1 MNKEMK
7 HVSHLPQKKSNYSLD
22 NIGMAFGD
30 YHGISTEG
38 IFMLEYAAIPHIHII
53 NNVDI
58 EKSFNWFIKNYS
70 HLIFNSFHIKQ
81 QRKDNKKEMYT
92 NQNFIQCTNEV
103 IIAFTESAKRI
114 EICFREC
121 PIEWIN
127 EIEEGLLEFDVDDKI
142 NKIGLITKFSYGLD
156 VEEFELKPS
165 EIKLVQNYNDDLE
178 SIHEVILDRLQRKN
192 DKGIVLLHGEPGTG
206 KTTYIRYL
214 ISQVNK
220 EVIFL
225 SVHMAEHLNSPDF
238 MSFLINHKNSILV
251 IEDAERI
258 LTHRDY
264 DQNSA
269 VATLLNLS
277 DGLLSDCLN
286 IQLICSFNTDLSR
299 IDSALLRKG
308 RLIAKY
314 DFKPLA
320 IEKANAL
327 ARSLGLNS
335 HFSEPTKLTD
345 IYNDADI
352 RFEAQGTK
360 MAIGF

>member
-1 MNKEMK
+1 MK
-7 HVSHLPQKKSNYSLD
+7 HVSHLPQNKRNYSLD
-22 NIGMAFGD
+22 NIGLAFKN
-30 YHGISTEG
+30 YNSISTEG
-38 IFMLEYAAIPHIHII
+38 IFMLEYAAIPHFHYIDD
-53 NNVDI
+53 VDI
-58 EKSFNWFIKNYS
+58 GKSLTWFTKNYS
-70 HLIFNSFHIKQ
+70 HLIFDNFHTKRQ
-81 QRKDNKKEMYT
+81 KKDNKKELYA
-92 NQNFIQCTNEV
+92 NQNIIQCTNEV
-103 IIAFTESAKRI
+103 IISFTESAKRI

-121 PIEWIN
+121 PLEWIN
-127 EIEEGLLEFDVDDKI
+127 EIEEGFLKFHVDDKI

-165 EIKLVQNYNDDLE
+165 EIKLEEIYNDDLSE
-178 SIHEVILDRLQRKN
+178 INEVILNRLQREN
-192 DKGIVLLHGEPGTG
+192 DKGVVLLHGEPGTG

-225 SVHMAEHLNSPDF
+225 SAHLAEDLNSPNF
-238 MSFLINHKNSILV
+238 MNFLINHKNSVLV

-299 IDSALLRKG
+299 IDTALLRKG

-314 DFKPLA
+314 DFKPLSV
-320 IEKANAL
+320 KKTNAL

-335 HFSEPTKLTD
+335 HFSESTKLTD
-345 IYNDADI
+345 IYNHADI
-352 RFEAQGTK
+352 AFEKQETK